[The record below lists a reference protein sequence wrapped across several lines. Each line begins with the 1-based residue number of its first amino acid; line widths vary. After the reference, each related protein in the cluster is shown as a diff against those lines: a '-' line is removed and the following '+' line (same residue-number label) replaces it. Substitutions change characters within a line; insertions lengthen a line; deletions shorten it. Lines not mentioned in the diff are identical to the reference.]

1 MAPQY
6 VSGAGVGDH
15 GHMVLGDGHS
25 GYLLTLMIRGPRK
38 DLMIVEVWADNMI
51 GAIARVG
58 EVSDGEV
65 VCCLKLW
72 V

>member
-1 MAPQY
+1 
-6 VSGAGVGDH
+6 
-15 GHMVLGDGHS
+15 MVLGDGHS